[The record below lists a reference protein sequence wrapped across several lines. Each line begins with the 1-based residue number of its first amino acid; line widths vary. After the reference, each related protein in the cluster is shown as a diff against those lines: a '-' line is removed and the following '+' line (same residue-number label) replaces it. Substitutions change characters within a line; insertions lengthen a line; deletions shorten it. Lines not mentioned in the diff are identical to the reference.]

1 MEMVLFLSTFGELF
15 ELHLCEF
22 IEATPYGMGCVC
34 PKIPI
39 FFHLFDIELSGAG
52 DSLLVNGSFGALTL
66 PRSFHERYVYYL
78 ISNSQLNYVFHYN
91 NNQE

>member
-1 MEMVLFLSTFGELF
+1 MVLFLSTFGELF

-39 FFHLFDIELSGAG
+39 FLHLFDIELSGAG

-66 PRSFHERYVYYL
+66 PPSFHERYVYYL
-78 ISNSQLNYVFHYN
+78 ISNSQLKLCISLHYN
-91 NNQE
+91 NQE